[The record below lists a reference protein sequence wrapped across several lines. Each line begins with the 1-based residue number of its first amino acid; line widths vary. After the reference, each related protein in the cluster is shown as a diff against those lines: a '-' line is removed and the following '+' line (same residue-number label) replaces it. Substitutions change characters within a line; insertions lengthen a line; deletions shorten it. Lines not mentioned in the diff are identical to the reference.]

1 MGLTILKN
9 LENYEFVNGIDDIP
23 FFEMENKKCLKQST
37 SFNLSNCPDQYLTYA
52 FNLPK
57 ACHDKH
63 CKKHRNIGP
72 LPAIQI
78 GPEHL

>member
-37 SFNLSNCPDQYLTYA
+37 SFNLSNCPDQYRPMRSIFQRPAMTSIA
-52 FNLPK
+52 
-57 ACHDKH
+57 
-63 CKKHRNIGP
+63 RNIETSV
-72 LPAIQI
+72 LFRQSR
-78 GPEHL
+78 